1 MKMSVT
7 AWRERLAQSLLLPGD
22 LAYEDAIIT
31 LTGNREILLENY
43 TRILDYHENLL
54 LVQTKRCCLRIQGQ
68 QLKILS
74 YTTDEMKVSG
84 VFECIS
90 YE

>member
-43 TRILDYHENLL
+43 T
-54 LVQTKRCCLRIQGQ
+54 
-68 QLKILS
+68 
-74 YTTDEMKVSG
+74 
-84 VFECIS
+84 
-90 YE
+90 